1 MTAGSS
7 SPESTAAALESSTE
21 SATALSSTTEP
32 LLHFSR
38 EEFAARR
45 ARALALAAERGMTEL
60 LLFRQE
66 SMHYL
71 TGYDS
76 FGWAF
81 FQCMLL
87 TGDGRTILL
96 TRAPDLRQAQL
107 TSVVDDVRIWTD
119 GADANPAA
127 LAAELAG
134 KNGGKLGVEWDA
146 PGLPHSR
153 ALALAAALAGRRETT
168 DASGLV
174 AELRAVKS
182 PAELVHVRRA
192 AALADA
198 ALAAAA
204 RATAPGAFEG
214 DILAEMQ
221 GAVFRGGGEYAG
233 NEFILGSGARAL
245 LCRSFAGKRRLAAR
259 DQLTLE
265 FAGSYAR
272 YHAAL
277 MRTFATGA
285 ATARHREMHAACVE
299 ALHGAAAELRPG
311 NPLGLAFDAH
321 ARILDAAG
329 MRAHRLNAC
338 GYSLGAVFGPSW
350 MDWPMLYHG
359 NPVAARAG
367 MVIFVHIILMD
378 SETQTAMTL
387 GQTYL
392 VGEHGAESLSRAGL
406 ELTVKE

>member
-1 MTAGSS
+1 MTA
-7 SPESTAAALESSTE
+7 E
-21 SATALSSTTEP
+21 LSP
-32 LLHFSR
+32 LLHFPR
-38 EEFAARR
+38 EEYALRR
-45 ARALALAAERGMTEL
+45 ERALALAAERGMDEL

-81 FQCMLL
+81 FQCMKL
-87 TGDGRTILL
+87 TADGKTILL

-107 TSVVDDVRIWTD
+107 TSVADDIRVWTD
-119 GADANPAA
+119 SADANPAL
-127 LAAELAG
+127 LAAEMVG
-134 KNGGKLGVEWDA
+134 KGGRIGVEWDA

-153 ALALAAALAGRRETT
+153 ARELESALGGLRETA
-168 DASGLV
+168 DASGLL

-182 PAELVHVRRA
+182 LAEIAHVRRA
-192 AALADA
+192 AELADA
-198 ALAAAA
+198 ALESAE
-204 RATAPGAFEG
+204 RTTGAGVFEG

-233 NEFILGSGARAL
+233 NEFILGSGAMAL
-245 LCRSFAGKRRLAAR
+245 LCRSYAGRRRLGER

-265 FAGSYAR
+265 FAGSFAR

-277 MRTFATGA
+277 MRTFAVGE
-285 ATARHREMHAACVE
+285 ATARHREMHGACLE
-299 ALHGAAAELRPG
+299 ALHEAALELRPG

-329 MRAHRLNAC
+329 MGAHRLNAC

-359 NPVAARAG
+359 NPVLARDN

-378 SETQTAMTL
+378 SESQTAMSL

-392 VGEHGAESLSRAGL
+392 IGENGAESLSRAGL
-406 ELTVKE
+406 DLVVK

>member
-1 MTAGSS
+1 MT
-7 SPESTAAALESSTE
+7 
-21 SATALSSTTEP
+21 SAP
-32 LLHFSR
+32 PPHFSR
-38 EEFAARR
+38 EEYAARR
-45 ARALALAAERGMTEL
+45 ERALAAAARRGMREL

-81 FQCMLL
+81 FQCMRLAA
-87 TGDGRTILL
+87 DGRTVLL

-107 TSVVDDVRIWTD
+107 TSVVDDIQIWTD
-119 GADANPAA
+119 SADADPAR
-127 LAAELAG
+127 LAAEMVG
-134 KNGGKLGVEWDA
+134 KGGTVGVEWDA

-153 ALALAAALAGRRETT
+153 AKALAAALAGRRETA
-168 DASGLV
+168 DATGLL

-182 PAELVHVRRA
+182 PAEIAYVRRA
-192 AALADA
+192 AGLADD
-198 ALAAAA
+198 ALAAAE
-204 RATAPGAFEG
+204 RATGPGAFEG

-233 NEFILGSGARAL
+233 NEFIIGSGARAL
-245 LCRSFAGKRRLAAR
+245 LCRSYAGRRRLDAR

-265 FAGSYAR
+265 LAGSHAR

-277 MRTFATGA
+277 MRTFAVGA
-285 ATARHREMHAACVE
+285 ATARHREMHAACEE
-299 ALHGAAAELRPG
+299 ALHRTAAELRPG
-311 NPLGLAFDAH
+311 NPLGRAFDAH
-321 ARILDAAG
+321 AAVVDAAG
-329 MRAHRLNAC
+329 MGAHRLNAC
-338 GYSLGAVFGPSW
+338 GYSMGAVFGPSW

-359 NPVAARAG
+359 NPVPAREG

-378 SETQTAMTL
+378 SDSQTAMTL

-392 VGEHGAESLSRAGL
+392 IGAAGAESLSRAGL
-406 ELTVKE
+406 GLVVK

>member
-1 MTAGSS
+1 M
-7 SPESTAAALESSTE
+7 TE
-21 SATALSSTTEP
+21 SLAPS

-38 EEFAARR
+38 EEYAARR
-45 ARALALAAERGMTEL
+45 ARALALAAARGLDEL

-81 FQCMLL
+81 FQCMKL
-87 TGDGRTILL
+87 TADGRTILL

-107 TSVVDDVRIWTD
+107 TSVTDDIRIWTD
-119 GADANPAA
+119 AADAHPAR
-127 LAAELAG
+127 LAAELAAAG
-134 KNGGKLGVEWDA
+134 TGRLGVEWDA

-153 ALALAAALAGRRETT
+153 ARELAGMLSGRRETA
-168 DASGLV
+168 DASGLL

-182 PAELVHVRRA
+182 AAELAHVRRA
-192 AALADA
+192 AALADD
-198 ALAAAA
+198 ALAAAE
-204 RATAPGAFEG
+204 RTAGPGAFEG

-233 NEFILGSGARAL
+233 NEFILGSGAAAL
-245 LCRSFAGKRRLAAR
+245 LCRSFAGKRRLGAR

-265 FAGSYAR
+265 FAGSCAR

-277 MRTFATGA
+277 MRTFAVGA
-285 ATARHREMHAACVE
+285 ATARHREMHAACLE
-299 ALHGAAAELRPG
+299 ALHGTAAELRPG

-329 MRAHRLNAC
+329 MRPHRLNAC

-350 MDWPMLYHG
+350 MDWPMLHHG
-359 NPVAARAG
+359 NPVLAREG

-378 SETQTAMTL
+378 SASQTAMSL

-392 VGEHGAESLSRAGL
+392 VGERGAESLSRAGL
-406 ELTVKE
+406 DLVVA